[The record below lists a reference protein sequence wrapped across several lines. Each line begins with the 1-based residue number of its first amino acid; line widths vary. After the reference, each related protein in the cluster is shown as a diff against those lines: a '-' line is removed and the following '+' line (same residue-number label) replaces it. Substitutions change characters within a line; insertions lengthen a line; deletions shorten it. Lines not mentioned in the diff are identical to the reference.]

1 LGYCFHKIKLSR
13 KSIVTRSFLLP
24 LTLLFPLA
32 AHAQLDYDRHIAF
45 DNSLAHGSYYESL
58 SSLVPPSELELDHLK
73 IPVEENHSVTPP
85 NSLRLKWRSKTGG
98 DWAMT
103 LLVRPRYSISEFS
116 GRNLFVWCY
125 ATEDLPAAASPR
137 IYLNDSERVGTPTIL
152 LIGSLAKLPA
162 RKWVR
167 LRLPLDSFV
176 GQVNSTQAKRFN
188 PHKLARISLVQGLDD
203 GESHTLFLD
212 DIEVADDPPASSH
225 PPPTPTGLT
234 AKGYDRHIDLSW
246 TPVADPA
253 LQYYKIYRSSDG
265 QPYSPIGIQRD
276 DRARYEDFLGASGK
290 TASYKIAAVDV
301 NGNESRTSPE
311 VQASTRVLSDDE
323 LLTMV
328 QEASFRYYW
337 EAAHPHAGMAIE
349 ILPGDRNLVALGAS
363 GFGVMALIVGID
375 RGFITREQGA
385 ERLLKIVRFLAKAD
399 RFHGAW
405 PHYLDGRT
413 GKVKPYF
420 GPYDDG
426 GDLVETAFL
435 MQGLLVARQYFNHQT
450 AEEKQIRNTV
460 TSLWRTIEWD
470 WYRQGPDPNFLYWH
484 WSPDHG
490 FYLHHPLIGWN
501 ETMIVYLLA
510 IASPTHPVPA
520 TMFHS
525 GFASQSD
532 FAVRYRQD
540 WGRTTQGDHYTNGNS
555 YYGRKLDVGVGSG
568 GELFFAHYSFLAFD
582 PRGKHDRY
590 TNYFENNR
598 NIALIAHAYAMDNP
612 LQFTGYG
619 DDTWGRSAGV
629 NANGGRSQPSD
640 DNGTITCTAALSSF
654 PYTPAESMKALKHF
668 YRDLGGQLWGIYG
681 FRDGFNQTENWFE
694 DVNTGLNQAPIAVMI
709 ENYRSGLIWQQF
721 MSNPEIQ
728 PALDAIG
735 FVKDASADALSLTG
749 ESTTTPQPSV
759 SRSGAQK

>member
-1 LGYCFHKIKLSR
+1 
-13 KSIVTRSFLLP
+13 VTRAFLFL
-24 LTLLFPLA
+24 LTLLLPLA

-137 IYLNDSERVGTPTIL
+137 IYLNDSARVGTPTIL
-152 LIGSLAKLPA
+152 LMGSLAKLPA

-167 LRLPLDSFV
+167 LRLPFDSFV

-203 GESHTLFLD
+203 GEPHTLFLD
-212 DIEVADDPPASSH
+212 DIEVADDPPASLH

-265 QPYSPIGIQRD
+265 QAYSPIGIQRD
-276 DRARYEDFLGASGK
+276 DRTRYEDFLGASDR

-301 NGNESRTSPE
+301 NGNESRISPE
-311 VQASTRVLSDDE
+311 VQASTRVLTDDE

-328 QEASFRYYW
+328 QEACFRYYW

-363 GFGVMALIVGID
+363 GFGVMAVIVGID

-413 GKVKPYF
+413 GKVNPYF

-435 MQGLLVARQYFNHQT
+435 MQGLLVARQYFNQPT
-450 AEEKQIRNTV
+450 AEEEHIRNTV

-540 WGRTTQGDHYTNGNS
+540 WGRTTQGDHYANGNS

-654 PYTPAESMKALKHF
+654 PYTPVESMKALKHF

-709 ENYRSGLIWQQF
+709 ENYRSGLIWKQF

-735 FVKDASADALSLTG
+735 FVKDASADALSG
-749 ESTTTPQPSV
+749 ESTATPQQSV
-759 SRSGAQK
+759 SGSGAEK